1 MIASCTTISLLS
13 LSEKDLGQSVFSLVL
28 VIILAILP
36 FLYTYVMYRNSVHL
50 EMMSKKERIGSLYVN
65 MDANSQ
71 ANNNSKLIKDQN
83 YEEFQDYVEDEI
95 YEDVLFEQKP
105 KENFY
110 EHVSFNIYEPM
121 GFK

>member
-13 LSEKDLGQSVFSLVL
+13 FSGKDFGQSVFSLVL

-65 MDANSQ
+65 MNADKVSAL
-71 ANNNSKLIKDQN
+71 AYVIIFLIRRCFFSFVTFALTN
-83 YEEFQDYVEDEI
+83 YAH
-95 YEDVLFEQKP
+95 L
-105 KENFY
+105 
-110 EHVSFNIYEPM
+110 
-121 GFK
+121 